1 MLFGIMAAVI
11 IVAASSPCWWW
22 PQEILG
28 RYKELGRKKHNEERT
43 DVEEGK
49 LMSKGKEH
57 FPTDLLCRTTG
68 ATG

>member
-1 MLFGIMAAVI
+1 MALWLLLLLLLLPVH
-11 IVAASSPCWWW
+11 V
-22 PQEILG
+22 G
-28 RYKELGRKKHNEERT
+28 GGHKKYKELGRKKHNEERI

-57 FPTDLLCRTTG
+57 FPTELLCRTTG